1 VSPAARGQSGGGAGG
16 LRVGVIALALVLG
29 VAFVFGA
36 GMLVGRH
43 WEGAAARD
51 ASPKDPAANGAGKKA
66 ASRRA
71 ASEPEVE
78 RLRDA
83 GDKLT
88 FYHTLTA
95 PLGPAPS
102 YPKPA
107 ADGKARSAAGT
118 STAAAP
124 PPGAGTATTSRDAAP
139 AGSASTAPAPSRPAN
154 PASSAPATAAAP
166 AAGPWSVQVGAFDSR
181 QQADALQQDLR
192 RAGFEAYLTTLGAAE
207 GKTRF
212 RVRVGTFPDRALAQ
226 RAADRLRA
234 ERSLPTFVTAN

>member
-1 VSPAARGQSGGGAGG
+1 MSPAARGRSGDGSGG
-16 LRVGVIALALVLG
+16 LRAVVIALALLLG

-36 GMLVGRH
+36 GILVGRH
-43 WEGAAARD
+43 WEGSAARD
-51 ASPKDPAANGAGKKA
+51 AAPKDPATPNGAGKKA

-71 ASEPEVE
+71 AGEPEAE
-78 RLRDA
+78 RPREAD
-83 GDKLT
+83 DKLT

-107 ADGKARSAAGT
+107 ADGKARPAAGT
-118 STAAAP
+118 STAAPAP
-124 PPGAGTATTSRDAAP
+124 G
-139 AGSASTAPAPSRPAN
+139 ASTAAPPSLPAS
-154 PASSAPATAAAP
+154 PASSAPATASAT

-192 RAGFEAYLTTLGAAE
+192 RAGFEAYLTTLGTGE

-234 ERSLPTFVTAN
+234 ERSLPTFVTPN